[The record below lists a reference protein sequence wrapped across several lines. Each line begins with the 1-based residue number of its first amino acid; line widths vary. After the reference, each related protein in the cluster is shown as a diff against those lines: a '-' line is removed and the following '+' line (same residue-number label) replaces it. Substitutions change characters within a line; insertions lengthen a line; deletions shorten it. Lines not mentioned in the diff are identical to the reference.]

1 MFRMPFRAAPGL
13 GCTVKLTLPFP
24 VPFVPP
30 TIEIHGTLVVAVHVQ
45 LAAAVTVTAPD
56 PPAPLIEVVIGDS

>member
-1 MFRMPFRAAPGL
+1 M
-13 GCTVKLTLPFP
+13 KLTLPFP

-56 PPAPLIEVVIGDS
+56 PPAPLIDVVIGDS